1 MKRTPFVVVC
11 ALVASQPFGGA
22 AGQTSVDVRA
32 STGPVAIATRP
43 EAPALVL
50 QGDGTIVAFDGAS
63 VGARVYRVP
72 SRFFVADLAT
82 VPAAQGGSIVLTLNA
97 RNDKSLTSWVL
108 QVRPDRQEDWT
119 WMPKRGIYIGL
130 AVDAGRGHI
139 YAANSSDN
147 VIYRLVAGKGRPVE
161 VARVDDAERIGALAL
176 DARGQRLFVAD
187 MTAGRVYVVPLDG
200 HGKRS
205 RIDVPNS
212 EEIRALAWSAKTAR
226 LYVADAGQEAVFV
239 VDPEG
244 RAAPVAIRDKRFRE
258 PAGLAA
264 SDDGVWLVDE
274 GARAAF
280 QIVEATL
287 AVGRVVT
294 WNQKK

>member
-1 MKRTPFVVVC
+1 MHRTRFAVVC
-11 ALVASQPFGGA
+11 ALAMSLPFGGV

-43 EAPALVL
+43 GAPALVL
-50 QGDGTIVAFDGAS
+50 QGDGTIVSFDGTS

-97 RNDKSLTSWVL
+97 RNDKSLSSWVL
-108 QVRPDRQEDWT
+108 QVRPDRQEEWT

-147 VIYRLVAGKGRPVE
+147 VIYRLEAGKGRPVE

-187 MTAGRVYVVPLDG
+187 MTAGRVHVVPLDG
-200 HGKRS
+200 HGKRA

-212 EEIRALAWSAKTAR
+212 EEIRALAWNAKTAR

-244 RAAPVAIRDKRFRE
+244 RAAPVAVRDKRFRE

-274 GARAAF
+274 GAKAAF
-280 QIVEATL
+280 QVVETML
-287 AVGRVVT
+287 AVGRAVT